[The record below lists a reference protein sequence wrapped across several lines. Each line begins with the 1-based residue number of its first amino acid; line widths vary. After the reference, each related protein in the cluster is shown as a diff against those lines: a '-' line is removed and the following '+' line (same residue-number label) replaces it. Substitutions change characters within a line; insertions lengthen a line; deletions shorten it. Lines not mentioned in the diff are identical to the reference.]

1 LRIAIGFSNC
11 AFIFT
16 CLYAKCESITRKI
29 KASNRP
35 KFCLKLSLVSHGYN
49 NTDVN

>member
-1 LRIAIGFSNC
+1 LLLALQTVHSFLPV
-11 AFIFT
+11 FT
-16 CLYAKCESITRKI
+16 LNANLLHGKI

-49 NTDVN
+49 NTDVDEV